1 MSQVRITGGMARGRK
16 IQVPN
21 IRGVRPSPDR
31 ARTTL
36 FNWLMSF
43 PQQQRVLDLFAGS
56 GILGF
61 EALSRGAQEA
71 HFVDLHKKVCAHL
84 QRLAQQWPQTTS
96 KVHTAD
102 TCKWL
107 SHHAQLGP
115 FDMIFLDPPFHQPE
129 LLEKCLTL
137 IERHGYC
144 DPQGVIY
151 FERAQ
156 HAKVIIP
163 KGFHIHREKK
173 FGAVIGTLLLTNS
186 PDDTNDSAS

>member
-1 MSQVRITGGMARGRK
+1 MSQVRITGGKARGRK

-21 IRGVRPSPDR
+21 VRGVRPSPDR

-36 FNWLMSF
+36 FNWLMPF
-43 PQQQRVLDLFAGS
+43 PQSARVLDLFAGS

-71 HFVDLHKKVCAHL
+71 CFVDLHKKVCAQL
-84 QRLAQQWPQTTS
+84 QSLIKQWPHGQA
-96 KVHTAD
+96 KVYTGD

-115 FDMIFLDPPFHQPE
+115 FELIFLDPPFHQPE
-129 LLEKCLTL
+129 LLEKCLQL
-137 IERHGYC
+137 IQDLGYL
-144 DPQGVIY
+144 DADGAIY

-156 HAKVIIP
+156 QAKVDIP
-163 KGFHIHREKK
+163 QGFIIHREKR
-173 FGAVIGTLLLTNS
+173 FGSVIGTLLYRATNNEA
-186 PDDTNDSAS
+186 T